1 MVRMRCRMIR
11 IGVPRIAARAT
22 HWSTSCHA
30 ASILGCGS
38 SSQYVRVRLFRAY
51 FNTRN
56 LTATEHTCAP
66 VHLHLSKLFCDVD
79 RFAFLHARVPA
90 CPRHSTRPERRGGT
104 HAPSP
109 RPP

>member
-56 LTATEHTCAP
+56 LTATEHDPPLPMISTLANNFTRA
-66 VHLHLSKLFCDVD
+66 VF
-79 RFAFLHARVPA
+79 RPA
-90 CPRHSTRPERRGGT
+90 
-104 HAPSP
+104 A
-109 RPP
+109 

>member
-30 ASILGCGS
+30 ASIFGCGS

-56 LTATEHTCAP
+56 LTATEHTCATRLTP
-66 VHLHLSKLFCDVD
+66 SIAHSH
-79 RFAFLHARVPA
+79 RVGVAETLP
-90 CPRHSTRPERRGGT
+90 
-104 HAPSP
+104 
-109 RPP
+109 